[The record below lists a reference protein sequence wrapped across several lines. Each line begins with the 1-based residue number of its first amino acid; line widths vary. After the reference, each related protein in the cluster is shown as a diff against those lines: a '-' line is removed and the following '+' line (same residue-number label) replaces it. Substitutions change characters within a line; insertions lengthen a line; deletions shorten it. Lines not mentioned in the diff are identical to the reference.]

1 MTAWFAAEI
10 LAAVLIVLAVKLRR
24 VTNNCA
30 EQKEK
35 IKEWERKDEIN
46 RKKSEE
52 SSSEYEE
59 TIRELKRESTVGL
72 QRERDKERTIESLK
86 QEVALLRQE
95 KGKPGFYP

>member
-30 EQKEK
+30 EQ
-35 IKEWERKDEIN
+35 
-46 RKKSEE
+46 
-52 SSSEYEE
+52 EE

-72 QRERDKERTIESLK
+72 QRERDK
-86 QEVALLRQE
+86 
-95 KGKPGFYP
+95 G